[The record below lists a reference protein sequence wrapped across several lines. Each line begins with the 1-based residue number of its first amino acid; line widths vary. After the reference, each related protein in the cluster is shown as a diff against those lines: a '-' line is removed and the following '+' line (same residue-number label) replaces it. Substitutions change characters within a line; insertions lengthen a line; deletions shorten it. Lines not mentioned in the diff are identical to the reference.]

1 MANDIKIGVCIR
13 FKAASPWPR
22 SWQDIYEENLTY
34 GARAEAL
41 GFDGIWVPEH
51 HCVDTGYNPA
61 PFLALAALARATKT
75 CKLGTQPLLL
85 ALRNPVL
92 VAEEA
97 AVLDVLSGG
106 RLILGVGAGYR
117 VGDFEALG
125 IDKRER
131 GARMEEAT
139 ALLIKMFTAE
149 TPFDHAGR
157 FFQVKGGA
165 LYPKPVQAP
174 YPEIQI
180 IARSEAAAMR
190 AVRHATSV
198 NLHRRDV
205 VQTLGPLVADA
216 TRKAGRDPAKVKVS
230 VLRHGFLGQSRER
243 AVETAKPYL
252 TWNAQEHGGWW
263 SDNPDPD
270 DRALFK
276 ARVVG
281 AASPPGDYTADEWL
295 AGIRGDIAAIAA
307 AGLRPDWINVNIWP
321 PGMSL
326 AEGLACLECFADTVL
341 RPLRG
346 SR

>member
-1 MANDIKIGVCIR
+1 MAHDIKIGVCIR
-13 FKAASPWPR
+13 FKAATPWPR
-22 SWQDIYEENLTY
+22 SWADIYEENLTY

-61 PFLALAALARATKT
+61 PFLALAALARVTKT
-75 CKLGTQPLLL
+75 CRLGTQPLLL
-85 ALRNPVL
+85 PLRNPVL

-97 AVLDVLSGG
+97 AVLDIISGG
-106 RLILGVGAGYR
+106 RLILGLGAGYR
-117 VGDFEALG
+117 LGDFEALG

-139 ALLIKMFTAE
+139 ALLIQMFTAPA
-149 TPFDHAGR
+149 PFDFQGR

-180 IARSEAAAMR
+180 IARSEAAALR
-190 AVRHATSV
+190 AVRHATSI

-205 VQTLGPLVADA
+205 VNALGPVVAEA
-216 TRKAGRDPAKVKVS
+216 TRKAGRDPASVKVA
-230 VLRHGFLGQSRER
+230 VLRHGFLGPTRE
-243 AVETAKPYL
+243 AAIEAAKPYL
-252 TWNAQEHGGWW
+252 TWNAKEHGGWW
-263 SDNPDPD
+263 ADNPDPD
-270 DRALFK
+270 DRALFQ

-281 AASPPGDYTADEWL
+281 AASPPGDYTPEEWL
-295 AGIRGDIAAIAA
+295 AGIAGDSAAIEAT
-307 AGLRPDWINVNIWP
+307 GLRPDWINVNIWP

-326 AEGLACLECFADTVL
+326 ADGLACLERFAATVL
-341 RPLRG
+341 RPLRSG
-346 SR
+346 R

>member
-1 MANDIKIGVCIR
+1 MT
-13 FKAASPWPR
+13 ASGCLNI
-22 SWQDIYEENLTY
+22 D
-34 GARAEAL
+34 
-41 GFDGIWVPEH
+41 
-51 HCVDTGYNPA
+51 CVETGYNPA
-61 PFLALAALARATKT
+61 PFVALAALAQVTKT

-106 RLILGVGAGYR
+106 RLILGIGAGYR

-149 TPFDHAGR
+149 APFDHAGR

-190 AVRHATSV
+190 AVRHATSI

-216 TRKAGRDPAKVKVS
+216 TRKAGRDPAKVRVS
-230 VLRHGFLGQSRER
+230 VLRHGFLGPTRER
-243 AVETAKPYL
+243 AIETAKPYL
-252 TWNAQEHGGWW
+252 TWNAQEHGSWW

-270 DRALFK
+270 DQALFK
-276 ARVVG
+276 TRVVG
-281 AASPPGDYTADEWL
+281 AANPPGDYTAEEWL
-295 AGIRGDIAAIAA
+295 AGIQGRHRRDSGGRSAPGLDQRQHLAARHV
-307 AGLRPDWINVNIWP
+307 AGRR
-321 PGMSL
+321 
-326 AEGLACLECFADTVL
+326 ACLSGTFRRNGAAPPA
-341 RPLRG
+341 RQPLNHAASG
-346 SR
+346 DP